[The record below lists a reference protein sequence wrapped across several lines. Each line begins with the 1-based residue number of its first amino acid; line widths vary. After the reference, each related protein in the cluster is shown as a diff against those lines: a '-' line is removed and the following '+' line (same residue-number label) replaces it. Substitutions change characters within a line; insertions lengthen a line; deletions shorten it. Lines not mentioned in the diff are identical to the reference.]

1 MNLEWRS
8 NIKRAYLIM
17 INKKKESPTCDGTG
31 RVMSEEISFM
41 PQNYDRFAEPV
52 YEEVEIECPDCE
64 SFILFIF

>member
-1 MNLEWRS
+1 MK
-8 NIKRAYLIM
+8 NISTSKKLKEFHR
-17 INKKKESPTCDGTG
+17 NKIKFPEVNKAVFDES
-31 RVMSEEISFM
+31 SFM

>member
-1 MNLEWRS
+1 MTTS
-8 NIKRAYLIM
+8 ST
-17 INKKKESPTCDGTG
+17 KECPTCEGTG
-31 RVMSEEISFM
+31 CIMSEEISFM